1 MRLARLDLTRYG
13 RFTDHVIDFGARRD
27 GVPDLH
33 LVYGPNEA
41 GKSTTFNAYLD
52 LLYGIGGQSPYNFLH
67 DYKMM
72 RIGARL
78 ELEDGAR
85 EVARVKRQQN
95 TLIDPRDQVLP
106 ESVVRAGLGGID
118 RDAYRTMFSLDDET
132 LEKGGEAILASKGE
146 LGELLFSASAGL
158 SDLGQRLRAVGEA
171 ADAFHRPYGRKTALA
186 VLKDKLAELRTQREA
201 LDTAASDFARL
212 VAART
217 EAGALYAASL
227 EARAA
232 LKARLEVLRR
242 QLGALPRLAD
252 LRAWRAELAPLAG
265 LPEPPPGWDERVP
278 QLQQAAHEVAVSGEL
293 ATAEIR
299 RLAAEVDAIAVD
311 EAALACAGRLA
322 DLGDLR
328 ARFVTAQKDLPQ
340 RRHALEESRRAVFAI
355 LARLGREGETEPDRL
370 TLPAAV
376 TDRLRALIETHAVLE
391 AEARR
396 ASEEHA
402 RARAQHEAAG
412 AALGPAAAASDP
424 SHTQLH
430 AQAMAEAMADLREV
444 HAAARSADHAQRLR
458 RTAEAAAFAD
468 EDLAARLDALAP
480 WHGTARELLALP
492 PLTLASV
499 QHWKSGRDEA
509 AEAVRRHRADLAR
522 LEGDCARLAAERD
535 AITHTGIVDAGEA
548 EAVRA
553 AREAAWTVHRRTL
566 DGVTADAFEAA
577 LRRDDKVVA
586 ARAAHLQDAARLH
599 ATLQALA
606 VADAGR
612 ARTAGQL
619 AGAEAALRAYDE
631 DVAASVRFVA
641 PALGGIGL
649 AELEVWIALRERAV
663 TATETASAARHAQST
678 AETDARDAAARLT
691 VALARTGRPVEPG
704 DLDSLMSSA
713 RMVLEQEDG
722 LRQRREELA
731 RLTRDLN
738 ARAGA
743 RAQAQATL
751 AQWEEDWASACR
763 ASWLGE
769 AGGVPAIAT
778 VRDILSTLGPLAPAL
793 AQVADLERRI
803 DAMVRDQSDFVT
815 QVRALA
821 GGLGLDSDGAPLDL
835 FRAAEERARGAG
847 EARALRAK
855 RVAELEAAQANAR
868 AGAEAAARHSRQ
880 VAEITGFLA
889 VPGLIEAA
897 QMLVRI
903 GRRDALRADI
913 ARAEREIVEALGVA
927 SLAEAEARLDAADR
941 SALEAERDR
950 IEGEH
955 DAADHACREA
965 YAAHQAAEKAIR
977 DVGGD
982 DRVARL
988 EAERRTVLLEIEER
1002 ALDYLRLRA
1011 GALAAGRALEAY
1023 RERHRSS
1030 MMARASEAFRT
1041 ISRRA
1046 YSGLASHPA
1055 KDGEVLVAIPAQG
1068 GSKAAAE
1075 LSKGTRFQLYLA
1087 LRVAGYHEF
1096 AKNRAAPPFIAD
1108 DIMETFDD
1116 FRAEEAFRLLADMAM
1131 AGQVIYLTHHRH
1143 LCDIARAVC
1152 PGVQVHE
1159 LVPAGAAA

>member
-41 GKSTTFNAYLD
+41 GKSTAFNAYLD

-67 DYKMM
+67 DYRIM

-85 EVARVKRQQN
+85 EVARIKRQQN
-95 TLIDPRDQVLP
+95 TLLDARDQVLP
-106 ESVVRAGLGGID
+106 ESAVRAGLGGID

-132 LEKGGEAILASKGE
+132 LVKGGEAILASKGE

-158 SDLGQRLRAVGEA
+158 SDLSQRLRAVGEV
-171 ADAFHRPYGRKTALA
+171 ADAFYRPYARKSELA
-186 VLKDKLAELRTQREA
+186 TLKEKLADLKIQREA

-212 VAART
+212 VVARN
-217 EAGALYAASL
+217 EAGARYAASL
-227 EARAA
+227 DARAA
-232 LKARLEVLRR
+232 LKARLDAVRR
-242 QLGALPRLAD
+242 RLDALPRLAG

-265 LPEPPPGWDERVP
+265 LPAPPPGWDDLVP
-278 QLQQAAHEVAVSGEL
+278 KLQVAAHDVAVSGEL
-293 ATAEIR
+293 VAAEVR
-299 RLAAEVDAIAVD
+299 RLAAEVEGIAVD

-328 ARFVTAQKDLPQ
+328 ARFITAQKDLPQ
-340 RRHALEESRRAVFAI
+340 RRQALEESRRAVFAI
-355 LARLGREGETEPDRL
+355 LARLGREGEAEPARL
-370 TLPAAV
+370 ALPAAIA
-376 TDRLRALIETHAVLE
+376 TRLRQLMETRSGLE
-391 AEARR
+391 AELRR
-396 ASEEHA
+396 ASEELA
-402 RARAQHEAAG
+402 KARAQQEAARM
-412 AALGPAAAASDP
+412 ALGPSAAAKAAHSPD
-424 SHTQLH
+424 
-430 AQAMAEAMADLREV
+430 QAREPALADLRDAL
-444 HAAARSADHAQRLR
+444 AAARSTDHVRQLR
-458 RTAEAAAFAD
+458 GAAEAAAFTE
-468 EDLAARLDALAP
+468 EDLAGRLRALSP
-480 WHGTARELLALP
+480 WHGTAEELLVLP
-492 PLTLASV
+492 PLTPASV
-499 QHWKSGRDEA
+499 QHWKSARE
-509 AEAVRRHRADLAR
+509 EAVETMRRHRADLAG
-522 LEGDCARLAAERD
+522 LEDECARLVAERD
-535 AITHTGIVDAGEA
+535 AITLTGVVDEGEA

-553 AREAAWTVHRRTL
+553 TREAAWALHRRTL
-566 DGVTADAFEAA
+566 DDATADAFDAA

-599 ATLQALA
+599 ATLQAFA
-606 VADAGR
+606 VAEAKR
-612 ARTAGQL
+612 VRTAGQL
-619 AGAEAALRAYDE
+619 AAAEAALRAYDE

-641 PALGGIGL
+641 PVLGGIGL
-649 AELEVWIALRERAV
+649 AELEAWIALRERALTAYEAARAARRAQV
-663 TATETASAARHAQST
+663 TAEA
-678 AETDARDAAARLT
+678 DARDAAARLT
-691 VALARTGRPVEPG
+691 AAFASAGLAAAG
-704 DLDSLMSSA
+704 DLDGLMAAA
-713 RMVLEQEDG
+713 RNALDHEDS
-722 LRQRREELA
+722 LRQRRETLA
-731 RLTRDLN
+731 RLARDLD
-738 ARAGA
+738 ARAEA
-743 RAQAQATL
+743 EAHAQAAL
-751 AQWEEDWASACR
+751 AHWDEAWAKACR

-769 AGGVPAIAT
+769 GGEAPAIAS
-778 VRDILSTLGPLAPAL
+778 VRDILSTLGELAPAL

-803 DAMVRDQSDFVT
+803 DAMARDQSDFVGE
-815 QVRALA
+815 VRALA
-821 GGLGLDSDGAPLDL
+821 AGLGLDADGAPLDL
-835 FRAAEERARGAG
+835 YRAVEERARAAG

-855 RVAELEAAQANAR
+855 RQAELEAAQAKAR
-868 AGAEAAARHSRQ
+868 AGAEAAARHHRQ
-880 VAEITGFLA
+880 VEEITGFLA

-897 QMLVRI
+897 QVLVRI
-903 GRRDALRADI
+903 GRRDALTADI
-913 ARAEREIVEALGVA
+913 VRAEREIVEALGTA
-927 SLAEAEARLDAADR
+927 SLAEAEALLDAADR
-941 SALEAERDR
+941 AALEAECDR
-950 IEGEH
+950 LNGEH
-955 DAADHACREA
+955 DAADQACQEA

-988 EAERRTVLLEIEER
+988 DAERRTVLLEIEER

-1030 MMARASEAFRT
+1030 MMARASQAFRT
-1041 ISRRA
+1041 ISRGA
-1046 YSGLASHPA
+1046 YSGLASHPG

-1152 PGVQVHE
+1152 PGVQVHGLMPE
-1159 LVPAGAAA
+1159 DATA